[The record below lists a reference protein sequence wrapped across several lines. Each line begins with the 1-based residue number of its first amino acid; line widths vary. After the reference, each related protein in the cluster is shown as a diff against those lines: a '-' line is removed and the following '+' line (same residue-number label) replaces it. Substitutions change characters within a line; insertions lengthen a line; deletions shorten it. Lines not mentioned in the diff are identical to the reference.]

1 MTKVWSV
8 PFIERVSRNTNLD
21 FDTIMIFKNQNI
33 EVIVIYL
40 YTSKWGSF
48 STANKHMLWRLH
60 TNNLLSEAGNFLR
73 T

>member
-8 PFIERVSRNTNLD
+8 PFIERVSRNTNFD

-40 YTSKWGSF
+40 YASKWRGC

-60 TNNLLSEAGNFLR
+60 TNNLLAEAGNFIR